1 MTNTVARPSPPT
13 SPPPPAP
20 LSPGPKRARRR
31 PVRGLVANTAVLLI
45 VGYVLLAVFGSFL
58 APYGPNEV
66 GAGPRL
72 SAPSAEHWLGTDA
85 LGRDQLSRVIA
96 AARPALLSATYA
108 VLFALVI
115 GTSIGIAAGFLGRLW
130 DGILSRLVDLL
141 FAVPEY
147 LLAILVIAVMG
158 SGLLNASLAIGIVS
172 IPRFARIARGSTL
185 EIARRSFVD
194 AARLCGRG
202 RSWIMFRHILPNIAS
217 PLVIMTAINLS
228 TAEGAYAALSFLG
241 FGVRPPDADYGSM
254 ISSSQ
259 QYLLTDPWVVAF
271 PAIAFVLLVLAFNL
285 LGDVLR
291 DRLDPHTRTAA
302 GA

>member
-285 LGDVLR
+285 LGDILR

>member
-96 AARPALLSATYA
+96 ATRPALLSATYA

-285 LGDVLR
+285 LGDILR